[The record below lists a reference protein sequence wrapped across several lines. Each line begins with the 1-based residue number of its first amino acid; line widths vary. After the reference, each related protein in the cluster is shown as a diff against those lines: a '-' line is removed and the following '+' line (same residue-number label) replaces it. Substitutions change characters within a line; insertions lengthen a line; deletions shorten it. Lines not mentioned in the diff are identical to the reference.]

1 MPVLKNTRHE
11 KFAQALA
18 SGKSQL
24 EAYEISG
31 YKPHRGNASKLA
43 CENIILA
50 RVAELQQRIATIHEV
65 ANSKAAEVIIER
77 YAITKERILDEMA
90 RMAFANMLDYIRI
103 GVDGLPYC
111 DFSAVDRDKGVA
123 IQEVHVETTTV
134 MEMGEE
140 GERVPVQVRKARFKL
155 ADKRAALVDLGKH
168 LGMFK
173 TQLEVSKAPENRTS
187 EELKAEILADMER
200 LGIIPAGVLA
210 LPSPEGVANRPTKNG
225 NGTTH

>member
-18 SGKSQL
+18 QGKSQL
-24 EAYEISG
+24 EAYEIAG
-31 YKPHRGNASKLA
+31 YSPHRGNASKLA
-43 CENIILA
+43 SENIILV
-50 RVAELQQRIATIHEV
+50 RVHELQQRISTIHEV

-103 GVDGLPYC
+103 HPDGLPYC

-134 MEMGEE
+134 MEAGED

-173 TQLEVSKAPENRTS
+173 TQLEVSKAPENRTAD
-187 EELKAEILADMER
+187 ELKAEILADMER
-200 LGIIPAGVLA
+200 LGLVPTGVLA
-210 LPSPEGVANRPTKNG
+210 LSSPEGVANRPKSG